1 MRTTSGP
8 SANITATVS
17 RSPNFSELRK
27 REVRHSPAPIGP
39 GPPARE
45 CSYRRLLCIVGY
57 YAPTADIGAE
67 EGLGIGVGQ
76 SEESE
81 PLEGAL

>member
-1 MRTTSGP
+1 MCWCTRPQALQRSQVLRTRG
-8 SANITATVS
+8 V
-17 RSPNFSELRK
+17 
-27 REVRHSPAPIGP
+27 H
-39 GPPARE
+39 
-45 CSYRRLLCIVGY
+45 IVGY

-81 PLEGAL
+81 PLEGVL